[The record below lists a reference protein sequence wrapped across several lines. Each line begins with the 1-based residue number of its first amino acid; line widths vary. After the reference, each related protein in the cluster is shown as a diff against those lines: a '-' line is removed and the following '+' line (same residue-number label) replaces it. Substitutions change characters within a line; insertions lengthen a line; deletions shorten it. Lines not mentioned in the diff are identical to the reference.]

1 MYRIIQKR
9 KIWFSLSGA
18 LIVSSILSLIFWGL
32 NLGIDFTGGS
42 ALELKFSQTRPDS
55 QTISNALGELGLKDA
70 YIQPVDDLGLIIRTV
85 TLTEDRHQEV
95 LLKIEQ
101 IQNPEAKK
109 VEGVVVDPAALGITG
124 EGLESAQIT
133 ATGADLAK
141 LPNSAIKSISYK
153 TFEEL
158 KFESVGPIIG
168 NELKQKS
175 IYAIIIVMLAIIA
188 YIAYAFRQVSY
199 PVESWKYGVSA
210 IVALLHDIT
219 IVPGVFA
226 VLGHFAGVQIDAYF
240 ITALLTLLGFSVH
253 DTIVTFD
260 RIRENLHRKQDKTF
274 EEVVN
279 ISVNETIV
287 RSLNTSLLTVFVLL
301 AVFLFGGETVKY
313 FVLALFLGIIV
324 GTYSSIFIAS
334 PLLIEI
340 YKRKKS

>member
-9 KIWFSLSGA
+9 KIWFSVSGFLFIA
-18 LIVSSILSLIFWGL
+18 SILAWSVWGL

-42 ALELKFSQTRPDS
+42 SLELKFNQARPDS
-55 QTISNALGELGLKDA
+55 QAIVSAFADLGLNDV
-70 YIQPVDDLGLIIRTV
+70 YIQPVDELGLIIRTV
-85 TLTEDRHQEV
+85 TLTEDKHQDV

-101 IQNPEAKK
+101 LQNPAAQKID
-109 VEGVVVDPAALGITG
+109 GVLVDPKALGLEG
-124 EGLESAQIT
+124 EGLENAQIT
-133 ATGADLAK
+133 ATGSDLAK
-141 LPNSAIKSISYK
+141 LPNSAIKTVSYS

-175 IYAIIIVMLAIIA
+175 VYALIIVMLAIIV

-210 IVALLHDIT
+210 IIALIHDVT
-219 IVPGVFA
+219 IVLGVFA
-226 VLGHFAGVQIDAYF
+226 VLGHFAGIQIDAYF

-287 RSLNTSLLTVFVLL
+287 RSLNTSLLTAFVLL
-301 AVFLFGGETVKY
+301 AVFLFGGESVKY
-313 FVLALFLGIIV
+313 FVLALLLGIIA

-340 YKRKKS
+340 YKRKK